1 VCVCPASASST
12 RKPPPAYRSTK
23 AQRRGGRPRDS
34 AERRPS
40 GDRGGRG
47 ARTLASRLRAARKN
61 GCGACMRPGAHSPAD
76 GGLILGPPPPPATS
90 GPVQRRRCWTRRH
103 ELPQHDRKGT
113 SGEFVHGHFRGRE
126 RGGCRERG
134 PSKRAWAMC
143 FQVCECCPPRLLR
156 AVPRTCVPLPQSR
169 GLHHPAWVCAQAGT
183 RTTTTTG
190 RARRGQR
197 RTLWPFGWLSCTGR
211 TPLNAAQE
219 VMETLADCARARCL
233 HFASTCPPTP
243 PPNPGAPPRALC

>member
-1 VCVCPASASST
+1 M
-12 RKPPPAYRSTK
+12 
-23 AQRRGGRPRDS
+23 GPR
-34 AERRPS
+34 
-40 GDRGGRG
+40 
-47 ARTLASRLRAARKN
+47 
-61 GCGACMRPGAHSPAD
+61 HH
-76 GGLILGPPPPPATS
+76 PPPPVPYSAAAAGPAATS
-90 GPVQRRRCWTRRH
+90 RSSMMTLGAVNK
-103 ELPQHDRKGT
+103 EKGT
-113 SGEFVHGHFRGRE
+113 SGEFVHTALSRE
-126 RGGCRERG
+126 GACWLQGAG

>member
-1 VCVCPASASST
+1 MGGSSL
-12 RKPPPAYRSTK
+12 
-23 AQRRGGRPRDS
+23 GPR
-34 AERRPS
+34 
-40 GDRGGRG
+40 
-47 ARTLASRLRAARKN
+47 
-61 GCGACMRPGAHSPAD
+61 HH
-76 GGLILGPPPPPATS
+76 PPPPVPYSAAAAGPAATS
-90 GPVQRRRCWTRRH
+90 CRSMTEKARPVSSCT
-103 ELPQHDRKGT
+103 GT
-113 SGEFVHGHFRGRE
+113 FEGGASRE